1 MYKTLL
7 YNRNTYIHWCVY
19 IETKLQKV
27 YKEQIR
33 ERKDGRGVGR
43 HGVHLSTQ
51 MHQDY
56 TYRCNSSHLEE
67 KMFPLEWRV
76 TCDSRNSQFGGF
88 EICFVSLVTLLP
100 SCKLLVNFLD
110 QCYS

>member
-27 YKEQIR
+27 YREQIR

-43 HGVHLSTQ
+43 Q
-51 MHQDY
+51 QY
-56 TYRCNSSHLEE
+56 TSFH
-67 KMFPLEWRV
+67 
-76 TCDSRNSQFGGF
+76 
-88 EICFVSLVTLLP
+88 
-100 SCKLLVNFLD
+100 
-110 QCYS
+110 